1 MGILLEQMREC
12 WENVRHSDLG
22 RSEISKYDQVI
33 DFVITEMGMLVERFQ
48 ICTKEGSLHY
58 RDENNLIKQQEER
71 MFVVTLD
78 KRDFN
83 KLFDKGASFVDLW
96 FANLVRC
103 LPTMKKD
110 YLIGWTA
117 RIFEITKK
125 LC

>member
-22 RSEISKYDQVI
+22 RREISKYDQVI
-33 DFVITEMGMLVERFQ
+33 DFVVTERGMLVERFQ
-48 ICTKEGSLHY
+48 ICAKEGNLHY
-58 RDENNLIKQQEER
+58 RDEKSLIKQQEEQ
-71 MFVVTLD
+71 MFVVALE
-78 KRDFN
+78 KKDFN
-83 KLFDKGASFVDLW
+83 KLFDKWSTFIDLW
-96 FANLVRC
+96 CANLVRC

-125 LC
+125 V